1 MKANNTN
8 SDSSGSHASA
18 LVSNENFDVL
28 ISEINLKTANLNA
41 FFSILQARLEATL
54 SNEKADP
61 SLTPTRTIHTIGSA
75 LLPPLITREE
85 IEEFKKQELA
95 KLGLDYIPQVLA
107 EFQEGE

>member
-1 MKANNTN
+1 MSSSTLPFVLS
-8 SDSSGSHASA
+8 SDDAFNA
-18 LVSNENFDVL
+18 TL
-28 ISEINLKTANLNA
+28 SEINLKIENNKA

-54 SNEKADP
+54 SNETADP